1 MKKNKSVGVNKVDM
15 KKWRS
20 ATFAL
25 LEIQKKEQFLGF
37 LKRNNIYHE
46 VSGVDD
52 YGWCISLLCDDQEFE
67 MVAQFF
73 SQLDNE

>member
-1 MKKNKSVGVNKVDM
+1 MKKNNSVGANKMDT

-25 LEIQKKEQFLGF
+25 FEIQKKEQFLGF

-73 SQLDNE
+73 NQLDNE

>member
-1 MKKNKSVGVNKVDM
+1 MKKNKSVGVNKVDL

-25 LEIQKKEQFLGF
+25 FEIQKKEQFLGF